1 MKQRITAFLVA
12 LFCCAIGFA
21 GNIQADNVSLKPEE
35 TKDLLISLTSAVSD
49 MVGAQFA
56 VLLPSGFILET

>member
-21 GNIQADNVSLKPEE
+21 GNIQADDVSLNIGCERNGGS
-35 TKDLLISLTSAVSD
+35 TV
-49 MVGAQFA
+49 
-56 VLLPSGFILET
+56 